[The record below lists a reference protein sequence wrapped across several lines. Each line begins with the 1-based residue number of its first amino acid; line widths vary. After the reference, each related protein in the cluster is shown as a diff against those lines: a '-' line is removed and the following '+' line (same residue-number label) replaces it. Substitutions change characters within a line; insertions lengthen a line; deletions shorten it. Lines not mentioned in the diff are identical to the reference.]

1 MMASFFWHGGP
12 LTLYEAACLRSFVK
26 AGAAV
31 RLFSFD
37 DTLHVPAGVELRDA
51 RLYAEVSETQ
61 RFQQGH
67 HDVSL
72 AAFSD
77 MFRYRLLADAPGWWF
92 DTDVMCLQPVDAFAP
107 LVAKSPGLILGEESP
122 GQVNGAVMHVSD
134 CAIARSLLRSAESF
148 GHHFAWGSIGP
159 RLLGR
164 YCRENR
170 QRVLLQSSD
179 VFYPVPGAQAL
190 SPFDPAARQSCDV
203 ATRGALTTHLW
214 NGLIE
219 RLLIPKDVLPPYGSW
234 LHEQFMNLG
243 VDVERGASLSWKSVE
258 RLQIA
263 GNLTR
268 LDRMALATSG
278 FLKRI
283 TGVSR

>member
-37 DTLHVPAGVELRDA
+37 DTLHVPAGVELWDA

-61 RFQQGH
+61 CFQQGH

-107 LVAKSPGLILGEESP
+107 LVAKSPGLMLGEESP
-122 GQVNGAVMHVSD
+122 GQVNGAVMHVSA
-134 CAIARSLLRSAESF
+134 CAIARTVSLLGSGVSPASSRVRVTAVSF
-148 GHHFAWGSIGP
+148 
-159 RLLGR
+159 
-164 YCRENR
+164 
-170 QRVLLQSSD
+170 
-179 VFYPVPGAQAL
+179 AL
-190 SPFDPAARQSCDV
+190 SASSFFVSCRRFLASV
-203 ATRGALTTHLW
+203 SLLALNMLGHF
-214 NGLIE
+214 
-219 RLLIPKDVLPPYGSW
+219 LLPHFFEI
-234 LHEQFMNLG
+234 
-243 VDVERGASLSWKSVE
+243 R
-258 RLQIA
+258 
-263 GNLTR
+263 
-268 LDRMALATSG
+268 TS
-278 FLKRI
+278 
-283 TGVSR
+283 